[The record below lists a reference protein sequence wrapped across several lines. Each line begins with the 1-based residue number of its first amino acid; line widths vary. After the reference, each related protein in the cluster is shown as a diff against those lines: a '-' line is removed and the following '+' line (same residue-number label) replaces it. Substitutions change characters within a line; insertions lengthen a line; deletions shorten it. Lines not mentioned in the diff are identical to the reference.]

1 MSKRKRR
8 RREDRL
14 NSQVPNNLG
23 SNTPFG
29 INPTQ
34 LMSLLGG
41 NVDFNQI
48 GNMLS
53 SMKTDG
59 IDLNNFN
66 LNQGSNNQSNPVG
79 FDFGPLQGMMNNL
92 GLGGFN
98 VANNNSSIFGFENN
112 SSHIE
117 KVDNIENENFSQE
130 IKEDKEDDIEEEFLE
145 EDENIQMLIAIK
157 SIVDSKKAI
166 FLDKVIEAYNK
177 GLFK

>member
-8 RREDRL
+8 GRDERL
-14 NSQVPNNLG
+14 NSQSSSNLG
-23 SNTPFG
+23 NNMPFG

-34 LMSLLGG
+34 LMNLLGG
-41 NVDFNQI
+41 NIDLNQI

-53 SMKTDG
+53 SMKLDG

-66 LNQGSNNQSNPVG
+66 LNQGSNNQSNSKG
-79 FDFGPLQGMMNNL
+79 FNFEPLQGMMNNL
-92 GLGGFN
+92 GFGGFN
-98 VANNNSSIFGFENN
+98 VPNNNSSGFNFENN

-117 KVDNIENENFSQE
+117 KAEGENLNQE
-130 IKEDKEDDIEEEFLE
+130 IVDDKEEDMVEEEFLE

-166 FLDKVIEAYNK
+166 FLDRVIDAYNK
-177 GLFK
+177 GYFK

>member
-8 RREDRL
+8 RREERRSSETSS
-14 NSQVPNNLG
+14 NSGNNV
-23 SNTPFG
+23 PFG
-29 INPTQ
+29 INPAQ

-53 SMKTDG
+53 SMKIDG
-59 IDLNNFN
+59 LDLNNFN
-66 LNQGSNNQSNPVG
+66 LNQGNNNQPNRTE

-92 GLGGFN
+92 GLGNINMQGGNSDIFN
-98 VANNNSSIFGFENN
+98 SKDNNAHTEN
-112 SSHIE
+112 IE
-117 KVDNIENENFSQE
+117 KEDFNEEVNQEN
-130 IKEDKEDDIEEEFLE
+130 EEEFLE

-157 SIVDSKKAI
+157 SIVDYKKAT

-177 GLFK
+177 GYFK